1 MVVRTTLFE
10 MDIMI
15 PAAFQP
21 FLDQAP
27 LCVLARAV
35 LERLFLP
42 ARLDQLF
49 RESARRQYEH
59 DLLFSQVAELMLS
72 VALQTEPSVHA
83 AYKKRA
89 AELPVSDQAI
99 YDKLR
104 CMELGVSAALVR
116 DSAEQVGPVIRAL
129 GAAAPP
135 LLAGYRTR
143 VIDGNHLGA
152 TERRLKPLR
161 RTWAAALPG
170 KVLAVYDQELDVVS
184 HVFLTPDGHAQERSL
199 FDEVLPEVRADD
211 LWIADRN
218 FCTLGLLAGVI
229 AAEAAFVIRQ
239 HGQLHGQLLGERQF
253 IGRSETGAVSEQ
265 GVEFEHG
272 DRVLRLRR
280 VSVVLDKP
288 TRDGDT
294 EVHVLTN
301 LPRSAADG
309 VIVAE
314 LYRQRWTIE
323 ARFYEVAQTLN
334 CAPNTLAYPK
344 AALFAFCLALVASN
358 AVALLKAAL
367 RSVHAADDVAAM
379 SSFYMAEEVRTT
391 FAGMMIVLPATAWA
405 AFGRSPVRRFAKA
418 LRDMARRVNPH
429 KYYKAK
435 RGPKRPPPP
444 KARYRNGGHV
454 STHRLLE
461 QHKRRQ

>member
-1 MVVRTTLFE
+1 
-10 MDIMI
+10 MDVMI
-15 PAAFQP
+15 PAAFEP

-49 RESARRQYEH
+49 CDVAERQYQQ
-59 DLLFSQVAELMLS
+59 DLLFSQVAELMLA

-89 AELPVSDQAI
+89 AALPVSDQAV

-104 CMELGVSAALVR
+104 GMEPGVSAALVR
-116 DSAEQVGPVIRAL
+116 DSADLVGPVIEAL
-129 GAAAPP
+129 GATVPP
-135 LLAGYRTR
+135 LLPGYHAR
-143 VIDGNHLGA
+143 VIDGNHLGK

-170 KVLAVYDQELDVVS
+170 KVLAVYDQERDVVS
-184 HVFLTPDGHAQERSL
+184 HVFLSPDGHAQERSL
-199 FDEVLPEVRADD
+199 FDGVLPLAGPKD

-218 FCTLGLLAGVI
+218 FATLGFLAGL
-229 AAEAAFVIRQ
+229 AGAGAAFVIRQ
-239 HGQLHGQLLGERQF
+239 HGTLQGELLGVRRRV
-253 IGRSETGAVSEQ
+253 GRSETGDVSEQ
-265 GVEFEHG
+265 EVAFAHDGQT
-272 DRVLRLRR
+272 LLLRR
-280 VSVVLDKP
+280 VSVALDRP

-294 EVHVLTN
+294 EIHVLTN
-301 LPRSAADG
+301 LPAGKAGG
-309 VIVAE
+309 VRVAE

-334 CAPNTLAYPK
+334 GEPTTLAYPR

-367 RSVHAADDVAAM
+367 RSAHPAAAVAEM

-391 FAGMMIVLPATAWA
+391 FVGMMIVLPAARWA
-405 AFGRSPVRRFAKA
+405 AFGRLPVGPFAA
-418 LRDMARRVNPH
+418 VLRDMARRVDPG
-429 KYYKAK
+429 KYRKAR
-435 RGPKRPPPP
+435 RGPKKPPPP

-461 QHKRRQ
+461 QQKRRQ

>member
-1 MVVRTTLFE
+1 
-10 MDIMI
+10 MI
-15 PAAFQP
+15 PAAFEP

-49 RESARRQYEH
+49 RDAAERQYER

-72 VALQTEPSVHA
+72 VALQTEPSVYA
-83 AYKKRA
+83 AYRKRA
-89 AELPVSDQAI
+89 AALPVSDQAI

-104 CMELGVSAALVR
+104 GMELGVSAALVR
-116 DSAEQVGPVIRAL
+116 DSAEQVGPVIEAL
-129 GAAAPP
+129 GAALPP

-170 KVLAVYDQELDVVS
+170 KVLAVYDQERDLVS
-184 HVFLTPDGHAQERSL
+184 HVVLTPDGHAQERSL
-199 FDEVLPEVRADD
+199 LDQVLGLVRPTD

-218 FCTLGLLAGVI
+218 FATLGFLAGL
-229 AAEAAFVIRQ
+229 AGAGAAFVIRQ
-239 HGQLHGQLLGERQF
+239 HGTLKGDLVGARRPA
-253 IGRSETGAVSEQ
+253 GRSGTGAVSEQ
-265 GVEFEHG
+265 GVAFEHDG
-272 DRVLRLRR
+272 RPLLLRR
-280 VSVVLDKP
+280 VTVVLDRP

-301 LPRSAADG
+301 LPAGEVDG
-309 VIVAE
+309 VRVAE
-314 LYRQRWTIE
+314 LYLERWTIE
-323 ARFYEVAQTLN
+323 NRFYEVAQTLN
-334 CAPNTLAYPK
+334 CEPTTLAYPE

-367 RSVHAADDVAAM
+367 RSVHPTDEVAAM
-379 SSFYMAEEVRTT
+379 SSFYMAEEVRAT
-391 FAGMMIVLPATAWA
+391 FVGMMIVLPAAVWA
-405 AFGRSPVRRFAKA
+405 VFGRLPAGPFAAA
-418 LRDMARRVNPH
+418 LRDMARRVDPGQ
-429 KYYKAK
+429 YRKAK
-435 RGPKRPPPP
+435 RGPKKPPRP
-444 KARYRNGGHV
+444 KGRYRNGGHV

-461 QHKRRQ
+461 QQRRRQ

>member
-1 MVVRTTLFE
+1 

-49 RESARRQYEH
+49 RESAERQYEH

-72 VALQTEPSVHA
+72 VALQTEPSVYA
-83 AYKKRA
+83 AYRKRA
-89 AELPVSDQAI
+89 ADLPVSDQAI

-104 CMELGVSAALVR
+104 GMELGVSAALVR
-116 DSAEQVGPVIRAL
+116 DSADQVGPVIQALRA
-129 GAAAPP
+129 AAAPLVP
-135 LLAGYRTR
+135 GYRAR
-143 VIDGNHLGA
+143 IVDGNHLSK

-161 RTWAAALPG
+161 QTWAAALPG

-184 HVFLTPDGHAQERSL
+184 HVVLTPDGHAQERAL
-199 FDEVLPEVRADD
+199 LDEVLALARPRD

-218 FCTLGLLAGVI
+218 FATLGFLAGLI
-229 AAEAAFVIRQ
+229 EAQAAFVIRQ
-239 HGQLHGQLLGERQF
+239 HGTLRGESSGERRPV
-253 IGRSETGAVSEQ
+253 GRSETGSVYEQ
-265 GVEFEHG
+265 GVAFAHDG
-272 DRVLRLRR
+272 QTLRLRR
-280 VSVVLDKP
+280 ISVVLDKP
-288 TRDGDT
+288 TRDGET

-301 LPRSAADG
+301 LPAGEVDG
-309 VIVAE
+309 VRVAE
-314 LYRQRWTIE
+314 LYRERWTIE
-323 ARFYEVAQTLN
+323 QRFYEVAQTLD
-334 CAPNTLAYPK
+334 CEPATLAYPR

-367 RSVHAADDVAAM
+367 RSAHPANDVAEM
-379 SSFYMAEEVRTT
+379 SSFYMAEEVRAT
-391 FAGMMIVLPATAWA
+391 FVGMMIVLPAVRWA
-405 AFGRSPVRRFAKA
+405 AYGRLPVGRFAAA
-418 LRDMARRVNPH
+418 LQDLARRVDPD
-429 KYYKAK
+429 KYRKAK
-435 RGPKRPPPP
+435 RGPKKPPS

-461 QHKRRQ
+461 RQKRRQ